1 MCLRIPKQFQFSA
14 PCAES
19 DYCYCGYAVLTCHFV
34 YAEWPVCI
42 KWQSVMSGGTSA
54 PFGDPIRHQRLYDP
68 SGSSSGGA
76 HNTDY
81 TTEDTATTVTNGS
94 TCRPV
99 NSSNKVTG
107 KTIYRFDSIIGICK
121 FLSLSLGSMYC
132 LSVIFE
138 NNTFNFQVTKQ

>member
-1 MCLRIPKQFQFSA
+1 
-14 PCAES
+14 
-19 DYCYCGYAVLTCHFV
+19 
-34 YAEWPVCI
+34 
-42 KWQSVMSGGTSA
+42 MSGGTSA

-107 KTIYRFDSIIGICK
+107 KTIYRFDSIIGKCK
-121 FLSLSLGSMYC
+121 FLSLKFGSTGR
-132 LSVIFE
+132 SD
-138 NNTFNFQVTKQ
+138 

>member
-1 MCLRIPKQFQFSA
+1 
-14 PCAES
+14 
-19 DYCYCGYAVLTCHFV
+19 
-34 YAEWPVCI
+34 
-42 KWQSVMSGGTSA
+42 MSGGTSA

-107 KTIYRFDSIIGICK
+107 KTIYCFDSILEFVNSFHNI
-121 FLSLSLGSMYC
+121 FLL
-132 LSVIFE
+132 
-138 NNTFNFQVTKQ
+138 NNSK